1 MAKTSIVTST
11 QSQTRMDS
19 GQSSRSI
26 KTIQAEIQLWAA
38 HSIVHYSFEFHD
50 FCQWCHLQ
58 YWETTWVCQCHQE
71 DCDDNCH
78 RRSIRT
84 WHHRLNE
91 RTNEQAKQS
100 VRKIISSVGSINLG
114 DDPNR
119 VKFGF
124 VAYRDHSDD
133 YVTRVRDLT
142 NENEILPFINS
153 LVASGGAMD
162 TPEAVIDGVYSA
174 VN

>member
-1 MAKTSIVTST
+1 MTSVIDIVFVLDTTNS
-11 QSQTRMDS
+11 MS
-19 GQSSRSI
+19 GQI
-26 KTIQAEIQLWAA
+26 
-38 HSIVHYSFEFHD
+38 
-50 FCQWCHLQ
+50 
-58 YWETTWVCQCHQE
+58 
-71 DCDDNCH
+71 
-78 RRSIRT
+78 
-84 WHHRLNE
+84 
-91 RTNEQAKQS
+91 EQAKQS

-142 NENEILPFINS
+142 NENEILAFINS
-153 LVASGGAMD
+153 LVASGGGD

>member
-1 MAKTSIVTST
+1 M
-11 QSQTRMDS
+11 S
-19 GQSSRSI
+19 GQI
-26 KTIQAEIQLWAA
+26 
-38 HSIVHYSFEFHD
+38 
-50 FCQWCHLQ
+50 
-58 YWETTWVCQCHQE
+58 
-71 DCDDNCH
+71 
-78 RRSIRT
+78 
-84 WHHRLNE
+84 
-91 RTNEQAKQS
+91 EQAKQS

-142 NENEILPFINS
+142 NENEILAFINS
-153 LVASGGAMD
+153 LVASGGGD
-162 TPEAVIDGVYSA
+162 TSEAVIDGVYSA